1 MEDCHVFR
9 GQACSDNLSELCTS
23 VQGESKAKLTRTVPY
38 RHLYPAKEKENAY
51 K

>member
-1 MEDCHVFR
+1 MEDGHVFR
-9 GQACSDNLSELCTS
+9 GQACSDNLLELGTS
-23 VQGESKAKLTRTVPY
+23 IQGESMAKLTPTLPY